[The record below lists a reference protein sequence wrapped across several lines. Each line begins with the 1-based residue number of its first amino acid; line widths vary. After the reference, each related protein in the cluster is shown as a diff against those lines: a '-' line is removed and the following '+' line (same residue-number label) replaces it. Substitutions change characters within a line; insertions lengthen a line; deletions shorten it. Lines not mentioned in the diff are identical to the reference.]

1 MKLKTYQAETMS
13 KALELVKH
21 ELGED
26 ALIVATRSFKK
37 KSPLGVFGPNVVEIT
52 ARKVTSNDGVKRF
65 TEGKNRQVTENRV
78 KGGRL
83 GHLYGQ
89 NKVDH
94 FEQSQPRVPQS
105 KIKPSRLDPSE
116 RIKPSRSENS
126 SQNNIKHEIS
136 DLKQMVSELV
146 RQQRK
151 AKHSEMPEQLFETY
165 LNLIEQEVADELAK
179 ELLADVQDALT
190 GNELNNES
198 LVGRKLLDIVERTI
212 DTSGPISCNVNG
224 SARTV
229 ALIGPTGVGKT
240 TTIAKL
246 AANFKLRQ
254 NKKVGL
260 ITMDTYRIGAVDQ
273 LRMYAQIIDVELKVV
288 LTPEELQ
295 LAVDDFS
302 DMDIIFID
310 TAGRSP
316 QDDVKIKELQTF
328 LDKISPD
335 EVHLVLS
342 TIGNQAN
349 MLRAAERFGCL
360 GVDRVIFTKL
370 DEAISCGIV
379 FSVLKKVGASLSYVT
394 TGQAVPDDIEVGNS
408 RVLAQKL
415 VLCQN

>member
-1 MKLKTYQAETMS
+1 MS

-21 ELGED
+21 ALGED

-52 ARKVTSNDGVKRF
+52 ARKVTPNDETKRF
-65 TEGKNRQVTENRV
+65 AKGKA

-83 GHLYGQ
+83 AHLYGQ
-89 NKVDH
+89 KNSDNV
-94 FEQSQPRVPQS
+94 EQPQS
-105 KIKPSRLDPSE
+105 RQHQPSNERVRLDHSD
-116 RIKPSRSENS
+116 RVKPNRVENS
-126 SQNNIKHEIS
+126 SHNNIKHEIS

-146 RQQRK
+146 SEQRK
-151 AKHSEMPEQLFETY
+151 AKHSEMPDQLFDTY
-165 LNLIEQEVADELAK
+165 LNLIQQEVADELAK

-190 GNELNNES
+190 GNELNNQNI
-198 LVGRKLLDIVERTI
+198 VGRKLLDIVERTI
-212 DTSGPISCNVNG
+212 ETSGPISCNVNG
-224 SARTV
+224 TARTV

-246 AANFKLRQ
+246 AANFKLKQ

-288 LTPEELQ
+288 LTPDELQ
-295 LAVDDFS
+295 VAVDEFS

-328 LDKISPD
+328 LDKINPD

-349 MLRAAERFGCL
+349 MLRAAERFGVL
-360 GVDRVIFTKL
+360 GVERVIFTKL

-379 FSVLKKVGASLSYVT
+379 FSVLKKVGASLSYIT

-408 RVLAQKL
+408 RMLAQKL
-415 VLCQN
+415 VMCQN

>member
-1 MKLKTYQAETMS
+1 MS

-21 ELGED
+21 ALGED

-52 ARKVTSNDGVKRF
+52 ARKVTPNDETKRF
-65 TEGKNRQVTENRV
+65 PKGKA

-83 GHLYGQ
+83 AHLYGQ
-89 NKVDH
+89 NNSDNV
-94 FEQSQPRVPQS
+94 EQPQS
-105 KIKPSRLDPSE
+105 RQHQPSNERVRLDHSD
-116 RIKPSRSENS
+116 RVKPNRVENS
-126 SQNNIKHEIS
+126 SHNNIKHEIS

-146 RQQRK
+146 SEQRK
-151 AKHSEMPEQLFETY
+151 AKHSEMPDQLFDTY
-165 LNLIEQEVADELAK
+165 LNLIQQEVADELAK

-190 GNELNNES
+190 GNELNNQNI
-198 LVGRKLLDIVERTI
+198 VGRKLLDIVERTI
-212 DTSGPISCNVNG
+212 ETSGPISCNVNG
-224 SARTV
+224 TARTV

-246 AANFKLRQ
+246 AANFKLKQ

-288 LTPEELQ
+288 LTPDELQ
-295 LAVDDFS
+295 VAVDEFS

-328 LDKISPD
+328 LDKINPD

-349 MLRAAERFGCL
+349 MLRAAERFGVL
-360 GVDRVIFTKL
+360 GVERVIFTKL

-379 FSVLKKVGASLSYVT
+379 FSVLKKVGASLSYIT

-408 RVLAQKL
+408 RMLAQKL
-415 VLCQN
+415 VMCQN